1 MNPALEAIRRRI
13 EHEDDL
19 ISQRLSWLVGSQA
32 FLLSAFAISLNAPP
46 AFVRPGYAA
55 ANHLLTSFIPCG
67 VVGIIV
73 VLWLTLIGAIWSLRI
88 LRTQAMR
95 ITTSEEL
102 PIYSSR
108 PIRLLGL
115 AAPLLIPLILL
126 ALWIPLL
133 PCGL

>member
-32 FLLSAFAISLNAPP
+32 FLLSAFAISLNAPS
-46 AFVRPGYAA
+46 AFVRPGYAE
-55 ANHLLTSFIPCG
+55 ANHLLTWFIPCG
-67 VVGIIV
+67 AIAIIA
-73 VLWLTLIGAIWSLRI
+73 VLWLTLVGAVWSLRI
-88 LRTQAMR
+88 LQNQAAR
-95 ITTSEEL
+95 LTTTDEL
-102 PIYSSR
+102 PIYSST

-115 AAPLLIPLILL
+115 AAPGLIPFILL

-133 PCGL
+133 PCCR